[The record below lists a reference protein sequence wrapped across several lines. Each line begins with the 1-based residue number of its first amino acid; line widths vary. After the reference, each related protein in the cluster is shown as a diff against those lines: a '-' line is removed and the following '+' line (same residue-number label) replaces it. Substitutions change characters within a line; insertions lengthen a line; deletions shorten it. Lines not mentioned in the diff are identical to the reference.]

1 MPWATKSRGTNRLT
15 VLALPAE
22 VKATLVRNKALTR
35 RSVTTQIVEALERAW
50 GAQIVSGQVPP
61 PGSVPGVP
69 MRVGSYQAPPSVV
82 PNPATAAVGDLVVSG
97 RYRGMVSQHIPK
109 VPEWNL

>member
-1 MPWATKSRGTNRLT
+1 MSWATKSRGDNRLT
-15 VLALPAE
+15 VLALPAS
-22 VKATLVRNKALTR
+22 VKSTLIRNKALTR
-35 RSVTTQIVEALERAW
+35 RSVTAQIVEALERAW
-50 GAQIVSGQVPP
+50 GGSQPGQVPP

-82 PNPATAAVGDLVVSG
+82 PNPATAAVGDLVISG
-97 RYRGMVSQHIPK
+97 RYKGMVNQHIPK